1 MPSLDSIRLGLFNYA
16 DLILCS
22 DMDFNSSRDAL
33 PRGHAQDHFGT
44 IVDAAQKS
52 LWAQQRELAFMHH
65 ADTTVLSSGCGNILL
80 WAYSE
85 V

>member
-1 MPSLDSIRLGLFNYA
+1 MA
-16 DLILCS
+16 
-22 DMDFNSSRDAL
+22 A
-33 PRGHAQDHFGT
+33 DHFGT